1 MRDVETADLL
11 RPQYMANKRSK
22 LLIQNQALRDDNVDM
37 VDACPQ
43 IFSRLAIYVRSLEG
57 EESRR

>member
-1 MRDVETADLL
+1 
-11 RPQYMANKRSK
+11 MANKRSK

-43 IFSRLAIYVRSLEG
+43 IFSRLAIYVSHPED
-57 EESRR
+57 EERRR